1 VPKSCEPARFGIM
14 TQRSVSFGAFVLNP
28 ETGTLLR
35 DGLPVNIGYRAFLL
49 LKALVDRPGEIFTKA
64 ELFEAGWPGAVVE
77 ETNLSVQIA
86 ALRKALG
93 IAPGGQDWITT
104 IPRVGYR
111 FQAEVNLLA
120 DMRPNA
126 RRGSL
131 LEPETGPS
139 IAVLPFANLSPD
151 PDQEYLADG
160 IVDDIIAGLSRLRWL
175 AVVARH
181 SSFAYKGRIVD
192 VRTIAAE
199 LNVRYVLEGG
209 VRRGDDRL
217 RVTSRLVDGTTGNQV
232 WAEQHDGSLS
242 DVFTLQEK
250 IARGVVGSIEP
261 QLYAAEDTLTK
272 QRPPGSIDAW
282 GYTMRAMTQIW
293 TWDEA
298 QNAKARENLR
308 RALELDPDYPRAH
321 SLLALCF
328 MTGAHM
334 GWLPASDALPSAH
347 EAARRSIATDSDDPW
362 GHLAL
367 GYVHMLSRKAAL
379 AVHELRE
386 AIWLNPN
393 FAIGHL
399 LLGLACGYVGNGDE
413 GLEHL
418 AVSIQLS
425 PRDPNQALQLSAVAL
440 CHFVAGRYA
449 DSVASNRRAVHL
461 RPHFTSAWRT
471 LAAAAGLSGDLETG
485 ASALLEA
492 KRLQPELSGEWAEA
506 HLPLVRPEDRQRFIE
521 GLRRVG
527 L

>member
-1 VPKSCEPARFGIM
+1 MA
-14 TQRSVSFGAFVLNP
+14 QRLVSFGAFVLNP

-35 DGLPVNIGYRAFLL
+35 DGLPVTIGYRAFLL

-93 IAPGGQDWITT
+93 VAPGDQDWIVT

-120 DMRPNA
+120 AMRPNG
-126 RRGSL
+126 RRDSL
-131 LEPETGPS
+131 LDRETRPS

-175 AVVARH
+175 AVVARN
-181 SSFAYKGRIVD
+181 SSFAYKGKALD

-199 LNVRYVLEGG
+199 LGVRYVLEGG
-209 VRRGDDRL
+209 LRRGDDRL

-242 DVFTLQEK
+242 DVFTMQDK
-250 IARGVVGSIEP
+250 IARGVVASIEP
-261 QLYAAEDTLTK
+261 QLYAAEETFTK
-272 QRPPGSIDAW
+272 QRPPESIDAW
-282 GYTMRAMTQIW
+282 GYTMRAMAQIW

-298 QNAKARENLR
+298 QNSKARDNLR
-308 RALELDPDYPRAH
+308 RALDLDPDYPRAH
-321 SLLALCF
+321 SLLALSL

-334 GWLPASDALPSAH
+334 GWLSAADVLPSARD
-347 EAARRSIATDSDDPW
+347 AAHRSIASDSDDPW

-367 GYVHMLSRKAAL
+367 GYVQLLSRQAAL
-379 AVHELRE
+379 AVDELRE

-399 LLGLACGYVGNGDE
+399 LLGLAHGYAGNGNT
-413 GLEHL
+413 GLEHVT
-418 AVSIQLS
+418 VSAQLS
-425 PRDPNQALQLSAVAL
+425 PRDPHQALSLSIAAL
-440 CHFVAGRYA
+440 CHFVEGRYT
-449 DSVASNRRAVHL
+449 DSVAGNRRAVHL
-461 RPHFTSAWRT
+461 RPRFTSAWRT

-485 ASALLEA
+485 AVALLEA
-492 KRLQPELSGEWAEA
+492 KRLQPELTGEWAEA
-506 HLPLVRPEDRQRFIE
+506 HLPLIRPDDRQRFIE